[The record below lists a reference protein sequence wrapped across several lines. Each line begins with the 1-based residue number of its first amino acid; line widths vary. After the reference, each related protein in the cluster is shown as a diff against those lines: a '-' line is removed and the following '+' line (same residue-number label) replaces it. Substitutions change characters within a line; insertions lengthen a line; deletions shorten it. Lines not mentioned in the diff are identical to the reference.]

1 MRWRVDDWEE
11 REKKG
16 EGEKE
21 GGKVQQVN
29 KGVSMIK
36 TGVKKQTMIQKKIKI
51 YLGPL
56 SFVVIVVAAEKG
68 DWPPL
73 LVMVATSYV
82 YIDCGRRL

>member
-1 MRWRVDDWEE
+1 VRWRVDDWEE

-36 TGVKKQTMIQKKIKI
+36 TGVKKQTMIQKKNKNKN
-51 YLGPL
+51 LPWSL
-56 SFVVIVVAAEKG
+56 VVRGNSRCRRE
-68 DWPPL
+68 
-73 LVMVATSYV
+73 
-82 YIDCGRRL
+82 RRLATVAGHSRYIVSVH